1 MRRNL
6 FRGILLAAMTVAA
19 AATAGDLATARR
31 ELASTGKLRVGVVSA
46 PKATVF
52 FVAEDTDGRPHGVT
66 ADLSHELAQT
76 LDVPIEFF
84 IAHNSGEV
92 TDALEKELI
101 DVAFLPVDDERTRRV
116 EFGPAYVLFES
127 TCLVLG
133 SSGFRTISDLDRPGV
148 RVAGEAN
155 TTTIRAAAGVLTSAT
170 MVAAASVGEAID
182 MLRDGRVD
190 AFALGREALIPYQA
204 EIPGSRILDGRF
216 HTTGIAVAVP
226 SVGEA
231 VAMLRSGQID
241 AFALGRNALVSYQ
254 AEIPGSRILDG
265 YFHTTAIAI
274 AVPKNRPAALA
285 FAGAFLKDAKTSGLV
300 RRAFDKAGLQ
310 ATAVAPAD

>member
-6 FRGILLAAMTVAA
+6 IRGILLAAMTLAA
-19 AATAGDLATARR
+19 AATAGDVAVARR

-52 FVAEDTDGRPHGVT
+52 FVAEDTDGRPRGVT

-101 DVAFLPVDDERTRRV
+101 DVAFLPVDDERRKRV
-116 EFGPAYVLFES
+116 EFGPAYVQFES

-133 SSGFRTISDLDRPGV
+133 SSDFRTFSDLDWPGV
-148 RVAGEAN
+148 RVGGETN
-155 TTTIRAAAGVLTSAT
+155 TTTIRAAARALKSAT
-170 MVAAASVGEAID
+170 V
-182 MLRDGRVD
+182 
-190 AFALGREALIPYQA
+190 
-204 EIPGSRILDGRF
+204 
-216 HTTGIAVAVP
+216 VAVP

-231 VAMLRSGQID
+231 IAMLRSGQID

-285 FAGAFLKDAKTSGLV
+285 HVRAFLEDAKASGSI
-300 RRAFDKAGLQ
+300 RRAFDKAGLRS
-310 ATAVAPAD
+310 AVVAPAE